1 MPYEQPIIHLKDLSD
16 PSKPF
21 SIIDIF
27 GKDDAEVLEAAKHWM
42 EKKYGGTITTT
53 DRLMK
58 SINKT
63 ARMVF
68 STETNEFLTWF
79 LNNK

>member
-1 MPYEQPIIHLKDLSD
+1 MQYEQPIIHLKDLND

-21 SIIDIF
+21 TIIDIF
-27 GKDDAEVLEAAKHWM
+27 GKNEAETLEAAKHWM
-42 EKKYGGTITTT
+42 GNKYGGTITTT
-53 DRLMK
+53 DRTMK

-68 STETNEFLTWF
+68 STETGEFLTWF
-79 LNNK
+79 IN